1 MSLSEMVA
9 QKACQLASLAG
20 FLPSRR
26 AVRLRDGLA
35 ARPGQGTI
43 ARSAR
48 AGPVYRQSYLD
59 GRSRN
64 DPVCAPISVQTQIG
78 DCDGRRKVARI
89 APRTRR
95 GELVRAAARSRE
107 LSAGRN
113 RLQRL
118 LAAEKERFPARLRV
132 RRRSGR

>member
-26 AVRLRDGLA
+26 AVRLRDVAA
-35 ARPGQGTI
+35 ARSRQGAI
-43 ARSAR
+43 ARFAR

-64 DPVCAPISVQTQIG
+64 DPICAPISIQTQTG
-78 DCDGRRKVARI
+78 DCDGRRKIARI

-95 GELVRAAARSRE
+95 IALVPAAARSRE
-107 LSAGRN
+107 LPAGCN

-118 LAAEKERFPARLRV
+118 RAAAKERFPARLRV
-132 RRRSGR
+132 RWR